1 VSGEPR
7 VLNRGDRGVFAQRWL
22 EARGKSEPRYLPVA
36 PTILFRARAGV
47 DNSETH
53 ARKAI
58 TRHPLSP

>member
-1 VSGEPR
+1 MSREPR
-7 VLNRGDRGVFAQRWL
+7 MLNRGDHGVFARRWL

-36 PTILFRARAGV
+36 PAILLHVRTGA